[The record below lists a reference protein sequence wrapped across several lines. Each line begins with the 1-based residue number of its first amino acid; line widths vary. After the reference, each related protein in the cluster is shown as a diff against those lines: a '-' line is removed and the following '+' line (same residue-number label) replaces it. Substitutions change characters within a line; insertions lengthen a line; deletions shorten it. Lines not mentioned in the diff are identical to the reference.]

1 MAARSSNPA
10 FAPWLDLRAYKIAD
24 PVDRLRFL
32 RHEMGLLA
40 SEDGPK
46 PSRRAHYS
54 FLFWVAA
61 GLVILL
67 SSRRPAST
75 AGAPAHVTASVTA
88 DAGAKASAVSPLVGP
103 KVWMVEHSATLE
115 SYSNGLR
122 IDAALAVSNRPRGRY
137 PVFPLTGG
145 ASPARYG
152 TQPVGIV
159 YHTTESHLAPFEEEQ
174 TGRLKQLGRYLLD
187 ELRQQ
192 HSYHY
197 LIDRFGRVFRV
208 VQESDAAN
216 HVGTSVWADG
226 SGIYVNL
233 NSSFLG
239 VAFEGQTGAADEVT
253 PAQILAARLLT
264 EMLRSRYSIA
274 AEDCVTHAQVSV
286 NPQNMLIGAHIDWA
300 AQFPFASLGLP
311 DNYSVPLPSLYA
323 FGFES
328 DSTFARVTAGGW
340 QGQKLAEAQV
350 ARGAEAQGISP
361 ARYRATL
368 RQRYHDI
375 AAVLQEQNQITRE
388 VTVDEP
394 E

>member
-159 YHTTESHLAPFEEEQ
+159 YHTTESHLAPFEEERERHGCSGWAAICLMGPPAALLSLPDRPLR
-174 TGRLKQLGRYLLD
+174 TGLQGGAGIRRGEPR
-187 ELRQQ
+187 R
-192 HSYHY
+192 H
-197 LIDRFGRVFRV
+197 F
-208 VQESDAAN
+208 ESGPTGAA
-216 HVGTSVWADG
+216 V
-226 SGIYVNL
+226 YVNL
-233 NSSFLG
+233 NYSFLG
-239 VAFEGQTGAADEVT
+239 VSFEGQTGAVDEVT
-253 PAQILAARLLT
+253 PAQVTGCQGADGDAALALRHCRGRL
-264 EMLRSRYSIA
+264 R
-274 AEDCVTHAQVSV
+274 DPCPGVC
-286 NPQNMLIGAHIDWA
+286 
-300 AQFPFASLGLP
+300 
-311 DNYSVPLPSLYA
+311 
-323 FGFES
+323 
-328 DSTFARVTAGGW
+328 
-340 QGQKLAEAQV
+340 
-350 ARGAEAQGISP
+350 
-361 ARYRATL
+361 
-368 RQRYHDI
+368 
-375 AAVLQEQNQITRE
+375 
-388 VTVDEP
+388 
-394 E
+394 